1 MSVIPSIILSAAL
14 SCGSSC
20 PSAPDLPADV
30 QGIINTIENS
40 GCAKIECASDI
51 ESLKDTLSKMGVQFN
66 TGSAGG
72 NGCGSFEDVLNDY
85 INSCNKNSNQNCNTG
100 SNCPNK
106 PVEPDIPAE
115 PDIPEPPK
123 VTAAPKPTEAPK
135 ATQKPTAKP
144 TEAPKATTA
153 PSTDSS
159 ASSYALQ
166 VVDLVNQERAK
177 YGLSALSVD
186 STLMSAAQKRA
197 METVTSFSHT
207 RPNGS
212 SFSSVLSEY
221 NYSYRSAGENIAY
234 GQRTP
239 QEVVNAWMNS
249 SGHRA
254 NILNSKY
261 TKIGVGCYKSGSTYY
276 WSQLFAG

>member
-20 PSAPDLPADV
+20 PSDL
-30 QGIINTIENS
+30 QGIINTIEKS
-40 GCAKIECASDI
+40 GCTNIQSTADI
-51 ESLKDTLSKMGVQFN
+51 ESLKDTLSKMGVQFD
-66 TGSAGG
+66 TG
-72 NGCGSFEDVLNDY
+72 NGCGSFEDVINDY
-85 INSCNKNSNQNCNTG
+85 IAESSGGNSCNKNNKNCNTG
-100 SNCPNK
+100 SKCPNK
-106 PVEPDIPAE
+106 SETSAAPETPVV
-115 PDIPEPPK
+115 PETPK
-123 VTAAPKPTEAPK
+123 ATQAPKPTKAPTPKPTEAPK
-135 ATQKPTAKP
+135 TTQ
-144 TEAPKATTA
+144 APKATAA

-159 ASSYALQ
+159 ASSYAYQ

-186 STLMSAAQKRA
+186 TTLMSAAQKRA
-197 METVTSFSHT
+197 IETVTSFSHT

-234 GQRTP
+234 GQKTP